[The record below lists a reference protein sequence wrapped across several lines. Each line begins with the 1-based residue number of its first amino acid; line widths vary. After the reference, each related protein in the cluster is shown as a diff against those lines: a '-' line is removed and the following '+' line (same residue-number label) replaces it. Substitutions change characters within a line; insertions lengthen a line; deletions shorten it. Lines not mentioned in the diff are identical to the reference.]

1 MDRSVPKYLL
11 YLAFAVLVIAIDQ
24 LTKQIAYQTLLGH
37 PPIDALPVLQWALVF
52 NQGAAFGMFNNAGGL
67 QHYFFSSVAVVVS
80 IVLLVWI
87 WKTCTENALL
97 TTGLALVLAGAIGN
111 LIDRLRFQFV
121 IDFIYFHYHDWYFPA
136 FNIADSAITIGA
148 ILLIADSFWFS
159 GRSRR

>member
-11 YLAFAVLVIAIDQ
+11 YLAFAVLIIAIDQ
-24 LTKQIAYQTLLGH
+24 LTKKIAYQSLLGH

-52 NQGAAFGMFNNAGGL
+52 NKGAAFGMFNDAGGF
-67 QHYFFSSVAVVVS
+67 QHYFFSGVAVVVS

-87 WKTCTENALL
+87 WRACVDSALL
-97 TTGLALVLAGAIGN
+97 TTGLTLVLAGAIGN

-121 IDFIYFHYHDWYFPA
+121 IDFIYFHYQDWYFPA

-148 ILLIADSFWFS
+148 ILLIADSFGLG